1 MLQALWQRLRL
12 LPATLLQV
20 SKLLGWPVWFLVLFL
35 NWCRAQFL
43 SPVGEW
49 WNTTVLGTVEESVTS
64 FVRESFTK
72 ATSAVNSL
80 FAGLVSLFVDK
91 SYAQVRRRRVTTVC
105 LLALCFSTAMAWWPL
120 HSAELVT
127 CWHCLFQQW

>member
-1 MLQALWQRLRL
+1 MLEALWQRLRL

-49 WNTTVLGTVEESVTS
+49 WNTTVLGTVEESVKS

-80 FAGLVSLFVDK
+80 FAGLVSLWTR
-91 SYAQVRRRRVTTVC
+91 AMRRSGDAV
-105 LLALCFSTAMAWWPL
+105 
-120 HSAELVT
+120 
-127 CWHCLFQQW
+127 